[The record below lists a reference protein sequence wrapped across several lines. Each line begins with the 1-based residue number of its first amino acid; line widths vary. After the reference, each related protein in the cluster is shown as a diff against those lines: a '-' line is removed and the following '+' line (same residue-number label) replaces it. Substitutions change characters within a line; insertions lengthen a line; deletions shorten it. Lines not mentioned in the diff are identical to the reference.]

1 MMGLASAL
9 STALTGMTGSETTID
24 VVGNNLANSNTVGFK
39 SSTAS
44 FATQFLQTTSL
55 GSGPTTY
62 SGGTNPT
69 QIGLGTMV
77 ADITPNFSQG
87 TVSIS
92 SNPTDMA
99 IQGDGFF
106 IVNGSNGGYAYTR
119 NGEFKLNAQNELT
132 TVTGNRVLGYGVND
146 QFEVQTTALV
156 PITIPLGSAEVAKAT
171 ENVTLQ
177 GTLTPQG
184 QVADAAKIIQTGVLG
199 DGLYTDPTDLP
210 TIAISGAKDTSGISF
225 QPDAGGGSGNVGV
238 GNYYYKFVLS
248 DGDPGGS
255 IPLEGTPSANMT
267 TAVNVASAKSTVAI
281 TGFDTLLNASQKL
294 DGYQQIN
301 IYRTDGTTDA
311 NGNYDFLGS
320 VTETQANTQ
329 GFTFSDTFKTGG
341 TTTPISLDEDVL
353 NGQYQYY
360 IAYGKSGSDPSR
372 PIETLSL
379 TPTNGRIHITD
390 LPVPATNTN
399 GWDSWIIYRNVPS
412 KTGASGRFFQVGN
425 AIPFNTTTPYLTDS
439 TSDSTLYTDDTTH
452 TAEVD
457 LDGPKIQKSTLL
469 SNVLQRSGS
478 DYTNLF
484 PSTGILQFTGHKA
497 GGDLNPR
504 NMTLTSTTTVG
515 DLLTFMEESLGI
527 QKSDATNGIP
537 ESLDLN
543 QPSPPT
549 YIAPG
554 ADVVD
559 GKIRITGNNG
569 VDNAIDVTSL
579 AMVASSTL
587 TNPISLT
594 FNKYQDAEGQ
604 STTTSTHV
612 YDSLGMQ
619 CTLQLTAVLESS
631 DSTATTYRWFADSQD
646 NQTTSGSPNI
656 AVGTGL
662 IKFDGH
668 GNFIGATQDQVS
680 IYRSDVPSISPLQFK
695 LDFSALS
702 GLGTTTSS
710 MQASAQDGFAPGTLT
725 SYNVSETG
733 LINGVFSNGQTR
745 DLGQIRLAR
754 FGNSAGLEQLGQN
767 MYAAGVNSGLP
778 VQGNPGEN
786 GIGSIVSGAV
796 ELSNA
801 DVGGNLIDLILAST
815 MYRSNTKVI
824 TTVQTMLDTLLQ
836 LER

>member
-1 MMGLASAL
+1 MGLASAL

-44 FATQFLQTTSL
+44 FATQFLQTRGL

-77 ADITPNFSQG
+77 ADITPNFTQG

-106 IVNGSNGGYAYTR
+106 IVNGSNGGFAYTR
-119 NGEFKLNAQNELT
+119 NGEFKLNAQNQLT
-132 TVTGNRVLGYGVND
+132 TVTGNRVLGYGVNA

-171 ENVTLQ
+171 QNVTLQ

-184 QVADAAKIIQTGVLG
+184 QVADAAKIIQTGILG
-199 DGLYTDPTDLP
+199 DGLYTDPTALP
-210 TIAISGAKDTSGISF
+210 TTAISGAKDATGMSYT
-225 QPDAGGGSGNVGV
+225 PDAGGGAGRVGV
-238 GNYYYKFVLS
+238 GNYYYKFCLS
-248 DGDPGGS
+248 DGNPGGVL
-255 IPLEGTPSANMT
+255 PFEGTPSANMT
-267 TAVNVASAKSTVAI
+267 TAVAVGNADTTVAL
-281 TGFDTLLNASQKL
+281 TGFNTFLNASKKL

-311 NGNYDFLGS
+311 NGNYNFLGS
-320 VTETQANTQ
+320 VSEADANTA
-329 GFTFSDTFKTGG
+329 GFTFSDTFAVGG
-341 TTTPISLDEDVL
+341 TNPPISLNEDVL

-360 IAYGKSGSDPSR
+360 IAYGKSGADPSR

-379 TPTNGRIHITD
+379 TPTNGRIHITN
-390 LPVPATNTN
+390 LPVPATNPN
-399 GWDSWIIYRNVPS
+399 GWDSWILYRNVPS
-412 KTGASGRFFQVGN
+412 KSEASGRFFQVGN
-425 AIPFNTTTPYLTDS
+425 PIPFTTTTPYFTDS
-439 TSDSTLYTDDTTH
+439 TPDSTLYTDETTH

-478 DYTNLF
+478 DFNQLF
-484 PSTGILQFTGHKA
+484 PPTGVLQFTGHKA

-504 NMTLTSTTTVG
+504 NMTLTASTTVG
-515 DLLTFMEESLGI
+515 DLLTFMEEALGI
-527 QKSDATNGIP
+527 QRSDSTNGIP

-543 QPSPPT
+543 HTDKVT

-569 VDNAIDVTSL
+569 VDNAIDVTQL
-579 AMVASSTL
+579 AMVVSSTL
-587 TNPISLT
+587 TNPVSLA
-594 FNKYQDAEGQ
+594 FNKYQDARGQ

-619 CTLQLTAVLESS
+619 CTLQLTAVLQSS
-631 DSTATTYRWFADSQD
+631 DSSATTYRWFADSQD
-646 NQTTSGSPNI
+646 NQLVSGAPNI

-680 IYRSDVPSISPLQFK
+680 INREKVPSISPLLFK

-702 GLGTTTSS
+702 GLGTTTSTL
-710 MQASAQDGFAPGTLT
+710 QASAQDGFAPGTLT
-725 SYNVSETG
+725 SYIVSETG

-754 FGNSAGLEQLGQN
+754 FGNPAGLEQIGQN
-767 MYAAGVNSGLP
+767 MYVAGVNSGLP
-778 VQGNPGEN
+778 VQGNPGEQ

-836 LER
+836 LQR